1 MSAYQVDS
9 EQIALAATNAAQ
21 TGEAIRSSVASMVAQ
36 LQALE
41 STWVGAASASFQELL
56 ARWHA
61 TQLQVEDSL
70 SAVSTALGQASSTY
84 AEAEGAAAAMF
95 RG

>member
-21 TGEAIRSSVASMVAQ
+21 TGEAVRSAVASMVAQ

-56 ARWHA
+56 TRWHA

-70 SAVSTALGQASSTY
+70 NAVSAALGQASSTY